1 MRIIKP
7 ENPDRVFAFYFNV
20 NHDPRANDHVVVD
33 AGMNAQ
39 LGGYGTKT
47 TNHGLSSAG
56 DA

>member
-7 ENPDRVFAFYFNV
+7 ENPDRVFAFYSNV
-20 NHDPRANDHVVVD
+20 HHDPRANDHVVD

-39 LGGYGTKT
+39 LGGYGIKT